1 MAIQVLGTR
10 AVGEGAA
17 RASGAC
23 GLNKLRCR
31 DEEKIRL
38 RGAFMSSLPNLR
50 HRPRLGSAAACNEI
64 LKEWYTIW
72 LLAALGCAAG
82 GTKLFTGVE
91 GM

>member
-1 MAIQVLGTR
+1 M
-10 AVGEGAA
+10 
-17 RASGAC
+17 
-23 GLNKLRCR
+23 NKLRCR

-50 HRPRLGSAAACNEI
+50 HRPRLGSAAACNAI
-64 LKEWYTIW
+64 LKEMVYKVLYRIW